1 MNYHSLLNDG
11 IECLYDDREDVST
24 GVKFNDADLI
34 GIPVRV
40 LISKRSLSEGFI
52 EIKHRSN
59 KDSEMVSLDAALS
72 RVKDMILELLDPHQP

>member
-1 MNYHSLLNDG
+1 M
-11 IECLYDDREDVST
+11 
-24 GVKFNDADLI
+24 KFNDADLI

-52 EIKHRSN
+52 EIKQRSN